1 MNKGPHKAGII
12 FTNNMLL
19 FIFKRFLWGI
29 PVLLTVATLTFAIM
43 HIVPGGPFDR
53 EKKLPPEIKANV
65 EAKYHLDKPVHKQ
78 YFLYIYGLIKGDL
91 GPSYKYLGRVV
102 RDIIKDTFPV
112 SIQLGVLP
120 LFISIIIGI
129 GTGVIAGIKSD
140 TIWDRLTILFAT
152 TGISLPNFI
161 LGIILSLLF
170 SHFYKV
176 LPPALWEGWRYMI
189 LPSIT
194 LGFAPAA
201 YIARLTRSGVIDV
214 MNKDYIRTA
223 RAKGL
228 KYRSIVLKHVLKNS
242 IMPVVTILAP
252 LTAAL
257 VTGSFIVEYIF
268 SIPGMGRFFVTAV
281 TNRDYPLIMGV
292 TLIYTV
298 IIVLANVIVDILYTL
313 LDPRVKIDT

>member
-1 MNKGPHKAGII
+1 
-12 FTNNMLL
+12 MLL

-91 GPSYKYLGRVV
+91 GPSYKYLGRDV

-112 SIQLGVLP
+112 SIQLGVLA

-194 LGFAPAA
+194 LGFAPAS
-201 YIARLTRSGVIDV
+201 YIARLTRSSVIDV
-214 MNKDYIRTA
+214 MDKDYIRTA

-228 KYRSIVLKHVLKNS
+228 RGRNIVLKHVLKNS
-242 IMPVVTILAP
+242 IMPVITILGP
-252 LTAAL
+252 ITAAL

-268 SIPGMGRFFVTAV
+268 SIPGMGRYFVTAV

-313 LDPRVKIDT
+313 LDPRVKIE

>member
-1 MNKGPHKAGII
+1 
-12 FTNNMLL
+12 MLL

-43 HIVPGGPFDR
+43 HIVPGGPFDK

-78 YFLYIYGLIKGDL
+78 YILYLYGLIKGDL
-91 GPSYKYLGRVV
+91 GPSYKYLGRDV

-112 SIQLGVLP
+112 SIQLGFLS
-120 LFISIIIGI
+120 LLISIIIGI
-129 GTGVIAGIKSD
+129 GTGIISGIKSD

-161 LGIILSLLF
+161 LGIILILLF
-170 SHFYKV
+170 SHFYKIF
-176 LPPALWEGWRYMI
+176 PPALWEGWRYMI

-201 YIARLTRSGVIDV
+201 YIARLTRSSVIDV
-214 MNKDYIRTA
+214 MDKDYIRTA

-228 KYRSIVLKHVLKNS
+228 RGRNIVLKHVLKNS
-242 IMPVVTILAP
+242 IMPVITILGP
-252 LTAAL
+252 ITAAL

>member
-1 MNKGPHKAGII
+1 MIA
-12 FTNNMLL
+12 

-29 PVLLTVATLTFAIM
+29 PVLLTVATLTFGIM

-65 EAKYHLDKPVHKQ
+65 EAKYHLDKPIYKQ
-78 YFLYIYGLIKGDL
+78 YFLYLYGLIKGDF
-91 GPSYKYLGRVV
+91 GPSYKYLGRDVK
-102 RDIIKDTFPV
+102 DIIKDTFPV
-112 SIQLGVLP
+112 SIQLGIFA
-120 LFISIIIGI
+120 LFISVIIGI
-129 GTGVIAGIKSD
+129 CTGVIAGIKSD
-140 TIWDRLTILFAT
+140 TWLDRLTILFAT

-161 LGIILSLLF
+161 LGIISILLF
-170 SHFYKV
+170 SHFYKIF
-176 LPPALWEGWRYMI
+176 PPALWEGWRHTI

-228 KYRSIVLKHVLKNS
+228 KYRSIILKHVLKNS
-242 IMPVVTILAP
+242 IMPVITILAP
-252 LTAAL
+252 ITATL

-298 IIVLANVIVDILYTL
+298 IIVLVNVIVDILYTF
-313 LDPRVKIDT
+313 LDPRVKLE

>member
-1 MNKGPHKAGII
+1 
-12 FTNNMLL
+12 MLL

-43 HIVPGGPFDR
+43 HIVPGGPFDK

-78 YFLYIYGLIKGDL
+78 YILYLYGLIKGDL
-91 GPSYKYLGRVV
+91 GPSYKYLGRDV

-112 SIQLGVLP
+112 SIQLGFLS
-120 LFISIIIGI
+120 LLISIIIGI
-129 GTGVIAGIKSD
+129 GTGIISGIKSD
-140 TIWDRLTILFAT
+140 TWWDRMTILFAT

-161 LGIILSLLF
+161 LGAILILLF
-170 SHFYKV
+170 SHFYKI

-194 LGFAPAA
+194 LGFAPAS
-201 YIARLTRSGVIDV
+201 YIARLTRSSVIDV
-214 MNKDYIRTA
+214 MDKDYIRTA

-228 KYRSIVLKHVLKNS
+228 RGRNIVLKHVLKNS
-242 IMPVVTILAP
+242 IMPVITILGP
-252 LTAAL
+252 ITAAL

-313 LDPRVKIDT
+313 LDPRVKIE